1 MNIVIIGCGKV
12 GSGLANSLYKLG
24 HDISVIDAHEENFL
38 RLEEAFTGFTI
49 QGVPIDLDVLK
60 RGGIE
65 ACDFLV
71 AVYDDDNVN
80 VMVSQVAREIFQVPK
95 VLTRIYDPR
104 RKNVFSEFGL
114 HTICPTSLTV
124 DVIEKLIDNEEHS
137 VRFAFGSSNM
147 SAGQLEIP
155 PECIGLKLQ
164 EMEHDDNEMAVGV
177 VHADGSVMLRDAE
190 PEYRLQESDRLLVLR
205 TI

>member
-1 MNIVIIGCGKV
+1 MNILIIGCGKV
-12 GSGLANSLYKLG
+12 GSGLANSLYKMG

-137 VRFAFGSSNM
+137 VRFVFGSSNM

>member
-1 MNIVIIGCGKV
+1 M
-12 GSGLANSLYKLG
+12 
-24 HDISVIDAHEENFL
+24 
-38 RLEEAFTGFTI
+38 
-49 QGVPIDLDVLK
+49 
-60 RGGIE
+60 
-65 ACDFLV
+65 V

>member
-12 GSGLANSLYKLG
+12 GSGLANSLYKMG